1 MTNLAAQMLQLCDRL
16 VTIGHEQKVTYQEA
30 AHDPAAT
37 APHWAGRDSD
47 LMGKLAFACRQPQR
61 YSRNRHK

>member
-1 MTNLAAQMLQLCDRL
+1 MTNLDAQMLHLCNQL
-16 VTIGHEQKVTYQEA
+16 VTIGHEQKATYQEA
-30 AHDPAAT
+30 AHGPAAT
-37 APHWAGRDSD
+37 APHLAGRDSD